1 MDHTNTD
8 EDSEWYQW
16 TLKRIFLLEG
26 FHYIKAFKTFHNIH
40 DQISLSFLNDVDA
53 CDKDDHLVVQD
64 FEGDFEVLAQ
74 VSILHVWRQCW
85 ADQP

>member
-1 MDHTNTD
+1 MD
-8 EDSEWYQW
+8 EDFEWYQF
-16 TLKRIFLLEG
+16 TLKWSFPLEG
-26 FHYIKAFKTFHNIH
+26 FHYIKAFKTYPQHSRPA
-40 DQISLSFLNDVDA
+40 QSLVGENNDDVDA

-64 FEGDFEVLAQ
+64 FEGDFEVLPQ

>member
-1 MDHTNTD
+1 MISMDF
-8 EDSEWYQW
+8 EMELSSG
-16 TLKRIFLLEG
+16 G
-26 FHYIKAFKTFHNIH
+26 FSLNIKAFKTFHNIH

>member
-1 MDHTNTD
+1 MISMDF
-8 EDSEWYQW
+8 EMELSSG
-16 TLKRIFLLEG
+16 G
-26 FHYIKAFKTFHNIH
+26 FSLNIKAFKTLPQHSRP
-40 DQISLSFLNDVDA
+40 DQSLVGENNDDIDA

-74 VSILHVWRQCW
+74 VSILHVWRQCR